1 MDSGGSLI
9 IGGKEMKNEKILKGM
24 LKEIL
29 LSVKELNTK
38 LNALLVKE
46 EDNVSRKDA
55 YASLY
60 EDGNLQMEC
69 EFEDPQDLEQ
79 FCYLKA
85 KFELNDKDALELI
98 KRGKVTDVCGIYKD
112 TYDIGK
118 KYVTELT
125 SIPYWLDNDQSINY
139 AKIGEDRVENSDA
152 WMELPSGN
160 YAHVSRKDAYAFLYE
175 DGDLQKDLEQ
185 FCYLK
190 AKFELND
197 KDALELIKCGIAA
210 NVRGVYKDTY
220 DIGKL
225 FVRELT
231 NIPYW
236 LDNDQFINYAKIG
249 EDMMEKMENSCGWYK
264 LPSGN
269 YADLRL

>member
-1 MDSGGSLI
+1 
-9 IGGKEMKNEKILKGM
+9 MKNEKMLKEM
-24 LKEIL
+24 LKEIS

-60 EDGNLQMEC
+60 EDGDLQMKC
-69 EFEDPQDLEQ
+69 GFEDPQDLEQ

-85 KFELNDKDALELI
+85 KFELDDKDALELI

-125 SIPYWLDNDQSINY
+125 SIPYWLDNDQFINY

-160 YAHVSRKDAYAFLYE
+160 YAHVSRKDAYASLYE
-175 DGDLQKDLEQ
+175 DGKQDLEQ

-190 AKFELND
+190 AKFKLDN
-197 KDALELIKCGIAA
+197 KDALDLIKCGIAA

-225 FVRELT
+225 FVSEST

-236 LDNDQFINYAKIG
+236 LDNDQFINYAKIS
-249 EDMMEKMENSCGWYK
+249 EDMMENSCGWYK
-264 LPSGN
+264 LPSGK

>member
-1 MDSGGSLI
+1 
-9 IGGKEMKNEKILKGM
+9 MKNEKILKGM

-60 EDGNLQMEC
+60 EDGDLQMKC
-69 EFEDPQDLEQ
+69 GFENPQDLEQ
-79 FCYLKA
+79 FCYLKDQ
-85 KFELNDKDALELI
+85 FELDDKDAL
-98 KRGKVTDVCGIYKD
+98 D
-112 TYDIGK
+112 
-118 KYVTELT
+118 
-125 SIPYWLDNDQSINY
+125 
-139 AKIGEDRVENSDA
+139 
-152 WMELPSGN
+152 
-160 YAHVSRKDAYAFLYE
+160 
-175 DGDLQKDLEQ
+175 
-185 FCYLK
+185 
-190 AKFELND
+190 
-197 KDALELIKCGIAA
+197 LIKCGIAA

-236 LDNDQFINYAKIG
+236 LDNDQFINYAKISEDI
-249 EDMMEKMENSCGWYK
+249 EDMMENSCGWYK

>member
-1 MDSGGSLI
+1 
-9 IGGKEMKNEKILKGM
+9 MKNEKILKGM

-60 EDGNLQMEC
+60 EDDDLQMKC
-69 EFEDPQDLEQ
+69 GFENPQDLEQ
-79 FCYLKA
+79 FCYLKD
-85 KFELNDKDALELI
+85 KFELDDKDALELI

-125 SIPYWLDNDQSINY
+125 SIPYWLDNDQFINY

-160 YAHVSRKDAYAFLYE
+160 YAHVFRKDAYASLYE
-175 DGDLQKDLEQ
+175 DGDLQMECEFEDPQDLEQ

-190 AKFELND
+190 AQFELDD
-197 KDALELIKCGIAA
+197 KDALDLIKCGIAA

-220 DIGKL
+220 DIAKL

-236 LDNDQFINYAKIG
+236 LDNDQFINYAKISEDI
-249 EDMMEKMENSCGWYK
+249 EDMMENSCEWYK